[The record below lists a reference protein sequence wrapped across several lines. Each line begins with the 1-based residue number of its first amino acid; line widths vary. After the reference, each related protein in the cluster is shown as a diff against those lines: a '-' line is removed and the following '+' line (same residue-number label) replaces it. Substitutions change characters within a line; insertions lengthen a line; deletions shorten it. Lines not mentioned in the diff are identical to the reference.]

1 MQVNW
6 QFNSNQY
13 EPNQGLGIH
22 PPVQKAPFTISNTSI
37 KETKDKTGAY
47 LAVELTSQ
55 QGVITVNYNIHN
67 QSPKAVEIAYGQL
80 SALCRAVGIYQID
93 GNNECAALRGGKG
106 LMDVG
111 YQKGE
116 EPDPA
121 FPDRKGYTELKRVY
135 DINGNDPSKP
145 ASAQQQGNSGFGGQP
160 QQQTAPQNNSAP
172 LQQQPGGGW
181 GQPPQ
186 QQGNPAQNQ
195 PQGQQGGFQ
204 QPNQNNNNQPQGQ
217 AWQPGGNGNQQQT
230 APPWGSR

>member
-6 QFNSNQY
+6 QFNANQY
-13 EPNQGLGIH
+13 DPNQGFGIH
-22 PPVQKAPFTISNTSI
+22 PPAQKIPFTISGTSI
-37 KETKDKTGAY
+37 HETKDKTGGY
-47 LAVELTSQ
+47 LKVEFTSP
-55 QGVITVNYNIHN
+55 QGMVTQNYNINN
-67 QSPKAVEIAYGQL
+67 QNPKAVEIAYGQL

-145 ASAQQQGNSGFGGQP
+145 AQA
-160 QQQTAPQNNSAP
+160 QQTAQP
-172 LQQQPGGGW
+172 LQQQPGGSW
-181 GQPPQ
+181 GSQPTAQP
-186 QQGNPAQNQ
+186 NPAPAQ
-195 PQGQQGGFQ
+195 PQ
-204 QPNQNNNNQPQGQ
+204 PNPAPNGGQ
-217 AWQPGGNGNQQQT
+217 AWQPGGAGGANPN
-230 APPWGSR
+230 PPWGAR

>member
-6 QFNSNQY
+6 GFNANQY
-13 EPNQGLGIH
+13 EPNQGFGIH
-22 PPVQKAPFTISNTSI
+22 PPAQKAPFTISNTSI

-47 LAVELTSQ
+47 LAVELTSP
-55 QGVITVNYNIHN
+55 QGVIIVNYNIHN

-135 DINGNDPSKP
+135 DVNGNDPSKP
-145 ASAQQQGNSGFGGQP
+145 NSGNA
-160 QQQTAPQNNSAP
+160 APQAQPAQNGQGAP
-172 LQQQPGGGW
+172 LQQQPGGSW
-181 GQPPQ
+181 GNQPPQ
-186 QQGNPAQNQ
+186 QNAPQQQ
-195 PQGQQGGFQ
+195 PQPQQ
-204 QPNQNNNNQPQGQ
+204 QPPQQGQ
-217 AWQPGGNGNQQQT
+217 AWQPQQGGNGGNG
-230 APPWGSR
+230 APPPWGSR

>member
-1 MQVNW
+1 MQVAW
-6 QFNSNQY
+6 QFNANQY
-13 EPNQGLGIH
+13 DPNQGMAAH
-22 PPVQKAPFTISNTSI
+22 PPAQKIPFTITSTAI
-37 KETKDKTGAY
+37 VETKDKTGAM
-47 LAVELTSQ
+47 LVVDFTSTM
-55 QGVITVNYNIHN
+55 GTVIQRYNIHN
-67 QSPKAVEIAYGQL
+67 ANPKAVEIAYGQL

-145 ASAQQQGNSGFGGQP
+145 AQAQQAAPQNAGGFGGP
-160 QQQTAPQNNSAP
+160 QQAAAQQSQP
-172 LQQQPGGGW
+172 LQQQPGGSW
-181 GQPPQ
+181 GTQPAPQ
-186 QQGNPAQNQ
+186 QQQ
-195 PQGQQGGFQ
+195 PQAQQA
-204 QPNQNNNNQPQGQ
+204 QPQGQ
-217 AWQPGGNGNQQQT
+217 AWQPGGGQPNA

>member
-6 QFNSNQY
+6 NFNANQY
-13 EPNQGLGIH
+13 DPNQGLAAH
-22 PPVQKAPFTISNTSI
+22 PPANKAPFTITNTAI
-37 KETKDKTGAY
+37 VETKDKTGAM
-47 LAVELTSQ
+47 LVVDLTSPMGTIIQ
-55 QGVITVNYNIHN
+55 RYNIHN
-67 QSPKAVEIAYGQL
+67 ANPKAVEIAYGQL

-145 ASAQQQGNSGFGGQP
+145 AQAQQAAPQGGGGFGGQP
-160 QQQTAPQNNSAP
+160 QAQPQQGGTQP
-172 LQQQPGGGW
+172 LQQQPNGSW
-181 GQPPQ
+181 GQGGPQ
-186 QQGNPAQNQ
+186 QQAAPQQQ
-195 PQGQQGGFQ
+195 PQAQQA
-204 QPNQNNNNQPQGQ
+204 QPQGQ
-217 AWQPGGNGNQQQT
+217 AWQPGGAQSGA
-230 APPWGSR
+230 APPWGPRQ

>member
-6 QFNSNQY
+6 TFNSNQY
-13 EPNQGLGIH
+13 EPNQGLAAH
-22 PPVQKAPFTISNTSI
+22 PPATKAPFTITNTAI
-37 KETKDKTGAY
+37 VETKDKTGAM
-47 LAVELTSQ
+47 LVVDLTSAM
-55 QGVITVNYNIHN
+55 GTVVMRYNIHN
-67 QSPKAVEIAYGQL
+67 QNPKAVEIAYGQL

-121 FPDRKGYTELKRVY
+121 FPDRKGYTELKKVY

-145 ASAQQQGNSGFGGQP
+145 AAAQQQQGGGGFGGQP
-160 QQQTAPQNNSAP
+160 QQQPQNNSQP

-181 GQPPQ
+181 GQNQPQ
-186 QQGNPAQNQ
+186 QQQPQQNA
-195 PQGQQGGFQ
+195 PQGQQGGFNQ
-204 QPNQNNNNQPQGQ
+204 QGGQPQQNGGGQ
-217 AWQPGGNGNQQQT
+217 AWQPGNAQQST
-230 APPWGSR
+230 NPPWGNRS